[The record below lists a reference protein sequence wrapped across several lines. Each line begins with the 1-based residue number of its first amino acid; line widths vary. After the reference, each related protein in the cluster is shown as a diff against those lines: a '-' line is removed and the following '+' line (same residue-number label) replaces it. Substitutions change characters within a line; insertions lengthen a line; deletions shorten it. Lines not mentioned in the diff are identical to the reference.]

1 MKHKILVMLVL
12 STMFLTGCSKTK
24 IVSVK
29 DIQNS
34 ADDISRFMV
43 VEETC
48 SWLIYADRKTKVM
61 YAVSKGTYNNGN
73 FTVLVDADGKPLLW
87 DGED

>member
-1 MKHKILVMLVL
+1 MKHKILVMLIL
-12 STMFLTGCSKTK
+12 STMFLSGCSKTK
-24 IVSVK
+24 TVSVQ

-34 ADDISRFMV
+34 DKDISRFMV
-43 VEETC
+43 VEKTW
-48 SWLIYADRKTKVM
+48 SWVIFADRKTKVM
-61 YAVSKGTYNNGN
+61 YAVSNGVYNGGN